1 MDKELCLIG
10 RVRTPRPSPGQPSGQ
25 FPKQSPSYP
34 DDSIETVIAVDPEYA
49 DALAGLKVGQE
60 AIVLTW
66 RLPADRSRL
75 TFRPV
80 DDPDSPLKGVFTSR
94 TPDRPNPVG
103 FSRVRI
109 LAIEEGRELRVSGLH
124 AADMTPVIDIQPL
137 AEAKSDTKPATGQET
152 PSWGLGVPSEA
163 AEELREVCRRAYAA
177 GLMPG
182 TSGDASVRLGNVI
195 VITAP
200 GAIKA
205 DLRPGD
211 LTPLDLRTGKRLG
224 PGRPSAE
231 APMHLELYDA
241 QPQAWAVL
249 HLHPPHLTA
258 LALHLNWD
266 EEIPLPPSAWA
277 NHLSNR
283 LAHVEDHPP
292 GTPTL
297 FGAVAKM
304 ARNFQALSLGGDG
317 LVCWAEEPRRAL
329 ALAEELETLAR
340 IHLLAPKAC
349 AKDHTPELSTPEK
362 TD

>member
-1 MDKELCLIG
+1 MDKELRLIG
-10 RVRTPRPSPGQPSGQ
+10 RVRTPRPSTGEPSGH
-25 FPKQSPSYP
+25 PHKLS
-34 DDSIETVIAVDPEYA
+34 DDSIEAVISVDPEYA
-49 DALAGLKVGQE
+49 EALAGLKVGQE
-60 AIVLTW
+60 ASILTW

-80 DDPDSPLKGVFTSR
+80 DDPDSPLQGVFTSR
-94 TPDRPNPVG
+94 TPDRPNPIG

-109 LAIEEGRELRVSGLH
+109 LAVEEGRELRVSGLH
-124 AADMTPVIDIQPL
+124 VADMTPVLDIQPL
-137 AEAKSDTKPATGQET
+137 TETKSDTDPETGSET
-152 PSWGLGVPSEA
+152 PSWGQGVPPEA
-163 AEELREVCRRAYAA
+163 AEELREVCRRAHAA

-224 PGRPSAE
+224 PGRSSAE

-241 QPQAWAVL
+241 QPQAWTVL

-258 LALHLNWD
+258 LTLDRARSRDDDLR
-266 EEIPLPPSAWA
+266 LPSSTWA
-277 NHLSNR
+277 SHLSDR
-283 LAHVEDHPP
+283 LTSVEDHPP
-292 GTPTL
+292 GTPAL
-297 FGAVAKM
+297 FGAVAKT
-304 ARNFQALSLGGDG
+304 ARDFQALSLSGDG
-317 LVCWAEEPRRAL
+317 LVCWAEEPRQAL
-329 ALAEELETLAR
+329 ALAEELESLAR
-340 IHLLAPKAC
+340 IRLLAPQAC
-349 AKDHTPELSTPEK
+349 AEDHVPDTGSPEK